1 LVWGV
6 EKTQY
11 WWDGGLHTL
20 DIVSAR
26 VLGCWWLIELGWP
39 MLMIG
44 DSLAGLAIV
53 QDAVPKILEWELVFL
68 MISLLQALL
77 SMLMDADGSISVGL
91 IWMRIQLFLF

>member
-1 LVWGV
+1 
-6 EKTQY
+6 
-11 WWDGGLHTL
+11 
-20 DIVSAR
+20 
-26 VLGCWWLIELGWP
+26 
-39 MLMIG
+39 MIG